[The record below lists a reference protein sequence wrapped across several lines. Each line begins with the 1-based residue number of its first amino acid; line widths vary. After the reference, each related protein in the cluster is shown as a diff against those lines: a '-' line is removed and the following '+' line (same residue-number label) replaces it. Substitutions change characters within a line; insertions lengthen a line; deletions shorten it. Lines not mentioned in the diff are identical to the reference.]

1 MGCEW
6 RQTDW
11 RSIKDDR
18 EKYAAYLCSREWS
31 VLKAAVHERAR
42 GRCERCEIN
51 QIDAVH
57 HLTYARKYRE
67 DLDDLQAICN
77 PCHEFVHGK
86 SDFDPK
92 PGCAALQLDAS
103 GRVLINAG
111 GVLYDFELSAG
122 VAMIGGTVTANLL
135 HKVISRAEEIADAVR
150 DEREE
155 DARG

>member
-1 MGCEW
+1 MNWQAMDEG
-6 RQTDW
+6 
-11 RSIKDDR
+11 K

-51 QIDAVH
+51 KIDAVH

-86 SDFDPK
+86 SNFDPK
-92 PGCAALQLDAS
+92 PGCADLQMDAS

-122 VAMIGGTVTANLL
+122 VAMLGGRVTASQLQ
-135 HKVISRAEEIADAVR
+135 KVIAEAEEIANHIQK
-150 DEREE
+150 EREE
-155 DARG
+155 AAHG

>member
-1 MGCEW
+1 M
-6 RQTDW
+6 TDW

-51 QIDAVH
+51 PIDAVH

-92 PGCAALQLDAS
+92 PGCAALQLDAR
-103 GRVLINAG
+103 GRVLVNAG
-111 GVLYDFELSAG
+111 GVLYDFVQSVG
-122 VAMIGGTVTANLL
+122 FAMLRDTVTASQL
-135 HKVISRAEEIADAVR
+135 HMLIDFAEEIADAVR
-150 DEREE
+150 AEREE
-155 DARG
+155 AAHG